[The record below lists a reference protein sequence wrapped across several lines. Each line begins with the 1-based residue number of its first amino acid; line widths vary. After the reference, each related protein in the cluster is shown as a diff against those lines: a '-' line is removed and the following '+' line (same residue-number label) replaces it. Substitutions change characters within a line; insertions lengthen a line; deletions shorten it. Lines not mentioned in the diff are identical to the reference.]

1 MDLESTRRQ
10 RLSCRDYARNDAGGA
25 RPKTGRIKRGTLY
38 DGEMLSAKH
47 QLRWRDTSRND
58 KATNPSHA
66 ILGRGA
72 ACLTALPS
80 RFVEFESSITN
91 ASRWRSS
98 VIEMEGNKIAA
109 AQSSAPNAN
118 KKRRRS
124 NPLRCACSK
133 AKSPAATRVNHTL
146 LRKSSIYSLR
156 LPHSHTD
163 SEAAVKPK
171 VTSLFFDPVS
181 ALASFFNLAHV
192 NGKWFERDG
201 IQ

>member
-1 MDLESTRRQ
+1 
-10 RLSCRDYARNDAGGA
+10 
-25 RPKTGRIKRGTLY
+25 LY
-38 DGEMLSAKH
+38 DGEMFSAKH
-47 QLRWRDTSRND
+47 QLHWRDTSRND

-66 ILGRGA
+66 ILERGT
-72 ACLTALPS
+72 ACATALPS

-124 NPLRCACSK
+124 NPLRYACSK
-133 AKSPAATRVNHTL
+133 AKSPAATSVNHTL

-156 LPHSHTD
+156 LPHSHTN

-171 VTSLFFDPVS
+171 VTSLFFGGRTSSSPHFS
-181 ALASFFNLAHV
+181 ILP
-192 NGKWFERDG
+192 
-201 IQ
+201 I

>member
-10 RLSCRDYARNDAGGA
+10 LLSCRVYARNDAGGA
-25 RPKTGRIKRGTLY
+25 RPKTGRITSGTLY
-38 DGEMLSAKH
+38 NAEMFSAKH
-47 QLRWRDTSRND
+47 QVHWRDTTRND

-66 ILGRGA
+66 ILERGA
-72 ACLTALPS
+72 ACVTALPS

-124 NPLRCACSK
+124 NAWRRYACSK
-133 AKSPAATRVNHTL
+133 EKIPAATSVNHTL

-163 SEAAVKPK
+163 SEAAVQPK
-171 VTSLFFDPVS
+171 VTSLFFGGHTRSSPHFS
-181 ALASFFNLAHV
+181 ILPM
-192 NGKWFERDG
+192 
-201 IQ
+201 